1 MRRRDFIT
9 LVGGAAVAWPLVAPA
24 QEAGRTYR
32 LGFLEPIPRDAP
44 PIVALLDELRGHGFI
59 EGQNLAIDYR
69 NFGPHPD
76 LISQYAAELVKTKA
90 NVIRGGG
97 GLAIRTLQQATKTIP
112 IIGISDDMLGERL
125 VDSLAR
131 PSGNLTGVSILAT
144 ELDGKR
150 QEILAE
156 AVPELRKLAVLA
168 DANNATVAKLDALR
182 EAARARGIELSV
194 QQIAKGDDIPAA
206 METAKASGATALN
219 VLASPMLFD
228 NRRLIIERTAAL
240 RLPAIY
246 QWPEEAE
253 QGGFAGYGPRFIRIV
268 RELLARQVIQ
278 LLNGVKV
285 ADIPVEQPSKFELVI
300 NLKTAKALGLTIP
313 ESFLARADE
322 VIE

>member
-1 MRRRDFIT
+1 MRRREFIT
-9 LVGGAAVAWPLVAPA
+9 LLGSAAVAWPLAARA
-24 QEAGRTYR
+24 QRAGRTYR

-44 PIVALLDELRGHGFI
+44 PIVAFLDELRSHGFI
-59 EGQNLAIDYR
+59 EGQNLAVDYR

-76 LISQYAAELVKTKA
+76 LISQYAADLVKTNA

-112 IIGISDDMLGERL
+112 IIGISDDMLAEGL

-156 AVPELRKLAVLA
+156 AVPGLRKLAVLA
-168 DANNATVAKLDALR
+168 DADNARVAKLDALR

-194 QQIAKGDDIPAA
+194 QRIAKGDDISAA
-206 METAKASGATALN
+206 IEAAKASGATALN

-228 NRRLIIERTAAL
+228 NRRLIIERAAAL

-268 RELLARQVIQ
+268 RELVAPQVIQ

-300 NLKTAKALGLTIP
+300 NLKAANALGLTVP
-313 ESFLARADE
+313 ESLLARADE